1 MGWEDAMAVELPKD
15 DNELGKR
22 TRDDSFLDTI
32 TVMDDRC
39 ALASKENDDRHAM
52 ANKEMHDERSSLRWD
67 FSIRLIRPE
76 NPPDSIMATE
86 EAPTEVAVAPAKAP
100 AKSPKKKAAK
110 PAKKVG
116 PGAAE
121 LILKAVTAS
130 KDRKGISYI
139 AVKKALAAQGYEH
152 TAHIKRA
159 VKRLLE
165 NGSLVQVK
173 GIGATGSFKAAEK
186 PKKVAKKPA
195 AKAKKPAAAAAK
207 KPAAKKPAAKKPAA
221 KKPAAKKPAAKK
233 AATPKKA
240 KKPATAAKKTPVKKI
255 TKSPKKKV
263 VAKKAAT
270 PKKAVKKAPARKAAK
285 K

>member
-1 MGWEDAMAVELPKD
+1 MVC
-15 DNELGKR
+15 
-22 TRDDSFLDTI
+22 S
-32 TVMDDRC
+32 
-39 ALASKENDDRHAM
+39 S
-52 ANKEMHDERSSLRWD
+52 SSLRSD
-67 FSIRLIRPE
+67 FCFRLIRPE

-86 EAPTEVAVAPAKAP
+86 EAPTEVAAAALAKAP

-110 PAKKVG
+110 PTKKVG

-207 KPAAKKPAAKKPAA
+207 KPAAKKPAAKKAV
-221 KKPAAKKPAAKK
+221 
-233 AATPKKA
+233 TPKKA

-255 TKSPKKKV
+255 TKSPKKV
-263 VAKKAAT
+263 VAKKAA
-270 PKKAVKKAPARKAAK
+270 PKKAAT
-285 K
+285 